1 MSITPLDLHSL
12 PAAAD
17 PRLHE
22 LYAYWNDRR
31 RGRPYPARNDVDPV
45 DIPALL
51 PYLSLVDVVSGSP
64 RFIYRVVGTK
74 LVELLRRELT
84 GQPVGTGV
92 KPDQIDAVLAR
103 YRRVADEG
111 IALYHR
117 DRMQE
122 KANDYTEIDRLML
135 PIGEPGTGVRMI
147 LSIVVPCRKADAVG
161 T

>member
-1 MSITPLDLHSL
+1 MSITQLDLQPL
-12 PAAAD
+12 PATAD

-22 LYAYWNDRR
+22 LYAYWNGRR
-31 RGRPYPARNDVDPV
+31 QGRPYPARCDVDPV
-45 DIPALL
+45 DIPSLL

-64 RFIYRVVGTK
+64 RFVYRVVGTK
-74 LVELLRRELT
+74 MVELLRRELT

-92 KPDQIDAVLAR
+92 KPDELEAVLVR
-103 YRRVADEG
+103 YRRVANEG

-117 DRMQE
+117 HRTQE

-135 PIGEPGTGVRMI
+135 PIGEPETGVKMI
-147 LSIVVPCRKADAVG
+147 LSIVVPRKKAVG